1 MTRHVAWSAC
11 ILKYVRECCLSGT
24 AHSEIK
30 AGYVQ
35 YSSYYARTIGYPIRQ
50 PIAESSCAPAFPRER
65 TMKNLLLGKLGQED
79 FSRLEPYLK
88 TMPFTQHSVLFEA
101 EREIEHVYFPTTAVV
116 SLVVTLESGDMVEA
130 AMVGSDGV
138 VGASAALDGRISLSL
153 GVVQLGG
160 DIVVCSLAG
169 LKAAAMKSQ
178 SLLSLLIRHEQTVYS
193 QAQQSAACFAT
204 HHIHARLC
212 RWLLRARDLSDTNFT
227 QEYLAEMLGV
237 KRTSVT
243 LVAHT
248 LQAAGLIKYSRGK
261 IQILDMEALQEGACE
276 CYETVKR
283 QYGRLLGNAIN

>member
-1 MTRHVAWSAC
+1 
-11 ILKYVRECCLSGT
+11 
-24 AHSEIK
+24 
-30 AGYVQ
+30 
-35 YSSYYARTIGYPIRQ
+35 
-50 PIAESSCAPAFPRER
+50 
-65 TMKNLLLGKLGQED
+65 MKNRLLSQLSDDD
-79 FSRLEPYLK
+79 FQYLEPFLK
-88 TMPFTQHSVLFEA
+88 TVPYKQHSVLFEA
-101 EREIEHVYFPTTAVV
+101 DQEIKNVYFPSGAVV
-116 SLVVTLESGDMVEA
+116 SLVVTLESGEMVEA

-138 VGASAALDGRISLSL
+138 VGASAALDGRISLSR
-153 GVVQLGG
+153 GIVQLPG

-212 RWLLRARDLSDTNFT
+212 RWLLRARDLSDTDTLNFT

-261 IQILDMEALQEGACE
+261 IQILDMEAC
-276 CYETVKR
+276 KR
-283 QYGRLLGNAIN
+283 AHASATRR